1 MRICDICKTNPAS
14 YNPTATVKSDGTV
27 EKLELCGHCYR
38 ELRRR
43 EELHRYQAYEETVKT
58 VTGELPRKFRWW
70 HLFSWS

>member
-1 MRICDICKTNPAS
+1 MRVCDICKTKPAS
-14 YNPTATVKSDGTV
+14 YNTNATTRDDGLV
-27 EKLELCGHCYR
+27 EKLELCRSCYN

-43 EELHRYQAYEETVKT
+43 EELHRHQAYEETVKT